1 MLVLEQHRGV
11 QTGCNY
17 SRGRETRKSQ
27 CSLGTKRVRN
37 PKGNPKAKIVS
48 DRPSAFGR
56 ESNKSTPLRRV
67 MFRRAEQA
75 MVQSVDLSS
84 RLLLGSQQC
93 RARPPPRRELD
104 EGRSCAQLSALK
116 ALLTS
121 CVLFRYGDGRN
132 SRSWTCSV
140 SVLWTCVGSP
150 IDTLCHTF
158 F

>member
-1 MLVLEQHRGV
+1 MESKWDAIILGEGRHGNLSARWEQKESEIQRGTQRRRSSVIVHRHSAGKA
-11 QTGCNY
+11 T
-17 SRGRETRKSQ
+17 
-27 CSLGTKRVRN
+27 N
-37 PKGNPKAKIVS
+37 PP
-48 DRPSAFGR
+48 PSAGLCF
-56 ESNKSTPLRRV
+56 EELSKQWCKVLTSLADCCSV
-67 MFRRAEQA
+67 VSSAARAHLPGASLTKEEVA
-75 MVQSVDLSS
+75 HSS
-84 RLLLGSQQC
+84 R
-93 RARPPPRRELD
+93 
-104 EGRSCAQLSALK
+104 RSK